1 MGALKN
7 VWDNSHMDLYNKYLL
22 FRAIPMNLLIQGCE
36 TWSLRQ
42 VLLNKLKV
50 FLHRNIPRILGVN
63 MTQVQEDLI
72 RNKYV
77 HKTFYDIPRICNM
90 IAARHMDFVGKVV
103 QGDWSQPAKRM
114 LVASCSNI
122 RLSG

>member
-1 MGALKN
+1 
-7 VWDNSHMDLYNKYLL
+7 
-22 FRAIPMNLLIQGCE
+22 MNLLIQGCE

-77 HKTFYDIPRICNM
+77 HKTFYDILRICNM
-90 IAARHMDFVGKVV
+90 IAARQMDFVGKVV
-103 QGDWSQPAKRM
+103 QGDWSQPVKRM